1 MTYSYDKPI
10 LFKSFLLGF
19 HAHTLYKYLAQTRL
33 IYIRRK
39 LADNALSL
47 LKLRKKLNG
56 DINSWGSIKP
66 LQYELLKGMSV
77 YEQVVGQILCLEYE
91 YLIELENIPNENKL
105 YCNYEDICEN
115 PQGFLN
121 DVKVKFLN
129 DSISHG
135 FDNLSSFSVRSSSSE
150 VEKKEIEQAKKKVLN
165 VFPYL
170 KNIR

>member
-1 MTYSYDKPI
+1 
-10 LFKSFLLGF
+10 
-19 HAHTLYKYLAQTRL
+19 
-33 IYIRRK
+33 
-39 LADNALSL
+39 
-47 LKLRKKLNG
+47 
-56 DINSWGSIKP
+56 
-66 LQYELLKGMSV
+66 MSV

-150 VEKKEIEQAKKKVLN
+150 VEKKEIEQAKKESAKCISISKK
-165 VFPYL
+165 Y
-170 KNIR
+170 KIS

>member
-1 MTYSYDKPI
+1 MK
-10 LFKSFLLGF
+10 
-19 HAHTLYKYLAQTRL
+19 KY
-33 IYIRRK
+33 
-39 LADNALSL
+39 
-47 LKLRKKLNG
+47 
-56 DINSWGSIKP
+56 
-66 LQYELLKGMSV
+66 
-77 YEQVVGQILCLEYE
+77 
-91 YLIELENIPNENKL
+91 
-105 YCNYEDICEN
+105 YEDICEN